1 MRIVPMEQEHV
12 AAIAALEKT
21 CFSDP
26 WQESAVASELF
37 NPLSL
42 WLVAQEDGTVCGYI
56 GSQTCGDESDMMNL
70 AVAPEYR
77 RKGVAQKLTA
87 ELSHRLREKGSQSL
101 TLEVRESNSAAI
113 ALYKK
118 LGFVQVGRRP
128 NYYFHPQEAALIL
141 RKELV

>member
-1 MRIVPMEQEHV
+1 MRIVPMEQAHV
-12 AAIAALEKT
+12 ADIAALEIA

-26 WQESAVASELF
+26 WQESAVASELS

-42 WLVAQEDGTVCGYI
+42 WLVALEGSAVCGYI
-56 GSQTCGDESDMMNL
+56 GSQTCGEESDMMNL

-77 RKGVAQKLTA
+77 RQGVAQKLTE
-87 ELSHRLREKGSQSL
+87 ELSRRLREKGSRCL
-101 TLEVRESNSAAI
+101 ALEVRESNSAAI

-118 LGFVQVGRRP
+118 LGFVEVGRRP
-128 NYYFHPQEAALIL
+128 NYYFHPREAALIL